1 MARPLLALAL
11 ALLACRPAAPR
22 VATPPAEARPTS
34 VLAGYE
40 GPPPGDPVADEGA
53 RLSEG
58 PLAEA
63 AAREAPGM
71 APEGDL
77 LASKLAAGE
86 ILEQEIRLQPGRCY
100 TLIAVGG
107 QGVDEV
113 DAEISRLTPVRG
125 KGEVLAADAG
135 PGPVAVLGGG
145 GACFHY
151 REKTPLPARFVVRAR
166 AGAGVVVSQLYAR

>member
-1 MARPLLALAL
+1 MARPLLLLTL
-11 ALLACRPAAPR
+11 ALLACRPAAP
-22 VATPPAEARPTS
+22 VAAVPPAEPRPTS
-34 VLAGYE
+34 ILAGYE
-40 GPPPGDPVADEGA
+40 GPPPGDPVADEGT

-58 PLAEA
+58 PLTET

-86 ILEQEIRLQPGRCY
+86 VLEQEIRLQPGRCY

-107 QGVDEV
+107 EGVDEV

-125 KGEVLAADAG
+125 KGDVLASDASAG
-135 PGPVAVLGGG
+135 PIAVLGGHE
-145 GACFHY
+145 ACFHY